1 MSSELPHAADDQPDS
16 AEPDVAPLLHPVEG
30 VPELSV
36 TARQIDAA
44 AKLLAGGRGPFAV
57 DAERA
62 SGFRYSNRAYLIQIR
77 RAGAGTVLIDPVS
90 HGGDAL
96 TVLRP
101 VAEVLATDEWILH
114 AADQDLPCLAEVGMR
129 PPALYDTELA
139 GRLAGFDRVN
149 LAAEAQRL
157 LGVGL
162 AKGHGAA
169 DWSKRPLPA
178 AWLNYA
184 ALDVE
189 LLIDLRHAIAGV
201 LAEQGKTDWAAEEFD
216 YLRTVGEAPPPTRR
230 DRWRRTSG
238 IHRVRNQR
246 GLAAVR
252 ELWMAR
258 DAIAQRRDIA
268 PGRILPDSAIIDAA
282 TADPKTVDDLVAL
295 PVFGG
300 RKQRRSA
307 ATWLAA
313 LATARADPGPAE
325 DAEPPNGPP
334 PPARWPKRRPE
345 AAARLEAARAALREL
360 SQRVT
365 VPTENLVSP
374 DLVRRLCW
382 DWAGADDV
390 GTAIDKF
397 LAAGQARGWQREL
410 VVPALAAALAATA
423 APEIDS
429 SAGKSE
435 KSDANVDLD
444 ADDGSLVQASA
455 ICAPDSTLLAL
466 AQRRNP
472 SGDVAGDILVGQAD
486 SGEHLAARRV
496 VEELLRQTDIAARY
510 VDLLAPQRC
519 RHRRTD
525 AAVDA
530 VVLAGDDQL
539 VRERQFGHHIWN
551 RQHPS
556 RVDHRHA
563 DALVV

>member
-1 MSSELPHAADDQPDS
+1 M
-16 AEPDVAPLLHPVEG
+16 
-30 VPELSV
+30 
-36 TARQIDAA
+36 
-44 AKLLAGGRGPFAV
+44 
-57 DAERA
+57 
-62 SGFRYSNRAYLIQIR
+62 
-77 RAGAGTVLIDPVS
+77 LIDPVS

-201 LAEQGKTDWAAEEFD
+201 LAEQGKTDWAAEEFE
-216 YLRTVGEAPPPTRR
+216 YLRDRGRVTRRRPVGTVGDARRVSIGCATNAAWLRFVNCGWHATQLPNAATSHRGASCPTRPSSMPPLPTRR
-230 DRWRRTSG
+230 PSTTLLRCRYSAAASSAAALPPGWRRWP
-238 IHRVRNQR
+238 R
-246 GLAAVR
+246 
-252 ELWMAR
+252 
-258 DAIAQRRDIA
+258 
-268 PGRILPDSAIIDAA
+268 PGQ
-282 TADPKTVDDLVAL
+282 T
-295 PVFGG
+295 
-300 RKQRRSA
+300 
-307 ATWLAA
+307 
-313 LATARADPGPAE
+313 PGPAE
-325 DAEPPNGPP
+325 DAELPNGPP

-410 VVPALAAALAATA
+410 VVPALAAALAATS

-444 ADDGSLVQASA
+444 ETTG
-455 ICAPDSTLLAL
+455 
-466 AQRRNP
+466 R
-472 SGDVAGDILVGQAD
+472 
-486 SGEHLAARRV
+486 
-496 VEELLRQTDIAARY
+496 
-510 VDLLAPQRC
+510 
-519 RHRRTD
+519 
-525 AAVDA
+525 
-530 VVLAGDDQL
+530 
-539 VRERQFGHHIWN
+539 
-551 RQHPS
+551 
-556 RVDHRHA
+556 
-563 DALVV
+563 